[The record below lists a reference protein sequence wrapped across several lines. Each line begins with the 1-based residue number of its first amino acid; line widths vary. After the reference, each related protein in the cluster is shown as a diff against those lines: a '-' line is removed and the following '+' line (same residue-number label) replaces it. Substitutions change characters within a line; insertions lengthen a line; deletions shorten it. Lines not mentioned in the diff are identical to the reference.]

1 MGTDRDQRLATDE
14 HELAGESLR
23 RSRQRREA
31 DARQRRRQ
39 RHRLRGLALA
49 GLLALTGIAIFT
61 QGFGLFAGSS
71 SAPSEAAAVG
81 ERTAQPEPAPTRSA
95 IDRAWRYASHRE
107 GLVSAAMID
116 DTGRRFGLRADRLFV
131 SASMVKAVMLA
142 AYLRQ
147 VADEGLALDYTS
159 RATLEE
165 MITYSDNDAADTIYY
180 QLGDDPIE
188 QAGRLAGMKTIDV
201 RGYWSETYFSARDCA
216 EFMWRIDRALPPRF
230 RRFAHSLFAGI
241 VAEQRWGIPEA
252 AGDEWAAM
260 FKGGWRQTGRGSLVH
275 QMAQLRRGK
284 RRIALAVL
292 TDGAPSQP
300 YSIETIRGVAE
311 RVLQPAASAR
321 R

>member
-1 MGTDRDQRLATDE
+1 MATDRDQRLATDE

-31 DARQRRRQ
+31 EARQRRRQ
-39 RHRLRGLALA
+39 RSRLRSLALA
-49 GLLALTGIAIFT
+49 GLLVLTGVAVVS

-71 SAPSEAAAVG
+71 SAPTEAAAVA
-81 ERTAQPEPAPTRSA
+81 ERTARAETAPTRSA
-95 IDRAWRYASHRE
+95 VDGAWRYASHRE

-116 DTGRRFGLRADRLFV
+116 DTGRRFGLRADRRFV

-147 VADEGLALDYTS
+147 VTEQDQALDYTS

-188 QAGRLAGMKTIDV
+188 RTGRLGGMRTIDV

-216 EFMWRIDRALPPRF
+216 EFMWGIDRALPPRF
-230 RRFAHSLFAGI
+230 RRFAHSLLAGI

-252 AGDEWAAM
+252 AGEEWAAM

-284 RRIALAVL
+284 RRVALAVL

-300 YSIETIRGVAE
+300 YSIETIRGVAD
-311 RVLQPAASAR
+311 RLLHPAAPAR